1 MPFMKSK
8 VVIEYFP
15 ASMVMAF
22 KNNYEEK
29 NPSERSE
36 RKLYDFS
43 NFSFEPEKIS
53 MRRLH
58 PPPAL
63 THVRGVCAS
72 KGPCY
77 WLSLCGRRLGHDSV
91 RCLNI
96 RFTAIFV

>member
-1 MPFMKSK
+1 MKSK

-22 KNNYEEK
+22 KNNYGEK

-58 PPPAL
+58 RHRP
-63 THVRGVCAS
+63 
-72 KGPCY
+72 
-77 WLSLCGRRLGHDSV
+77 
-91 RCLNI
+91 
-96 RFTAIFV
+96 